1 VNCRDLAE
9 LLIDYVAGELP
20 SEQAEHIRRHL
31 AGCRP
36 CVCYIETY
44 QLTIKLT
51 RKLPPVAPP
60 AVLLERLRA
69 AVQQDETSGG

>member
-9 LLIDYVAGELP
+9 LLIDYIAGELP
-20 SEQAEHIRRHL
+20 PDQAEHIRQHL
-31 AGCRP
+31 EFCSP
-36 CVCYIETY
+36 CVYYIETY

-60 AVLLERLRA
+60 AALLARLRA
-69 AVQQDETSGG
+69 AVEQDDRE